1 VNIRT
6 AAVRILNSYHQQY
19 FNYENKIA
27 ATADD
32 LKLSGQDRDFL
43 YILVKGVILHRLFL
57 DFVVEIASQRS
68 VKKFEKSVLNL
79 LRVGVFQYL
88 ILETPPH
95 AFTNETVNAARE
107 LKKPRAIG
115 LVNAVLRHLPS
126 RDELKTRFAELPDNE
141 SLAVQYSHPQWLI
154 DRWIGHFGKSNTQKI
169 AEFNNSCRKIYFRH
183 NPIKISWDDL
193 YQELKDSGY
202 DISIAINTQ
211 IVFFSVDKPGGLIRS
226 ELFKN
231 GFLSVQDI
239 SQSLAVRLLNPQSGE
254 TIIDACAAPGGKTGM
269 IAQSVGHD
277 SSIYAYDISPGKVKL
292 MKNEAFRLG
301 VDFVNYSVAD
311 ARSGTFPVADKV
323 LLDVPCSGTGVMAR
337 RADLRWNRTLKD
349 LESLIDIQRE
359 ILMNMAITVKPGGLL
374 VYSTCSIEPEE
385 NWQNIDWFL
394 KTNPDFSVENAED
407 FVDKKWC
414 NKKGAVQILPY
425 IHNET
430 GGFAVRL
437 RKQ

>member
-1 VNIRT
+1 MNIRT
-6 AAVRILNSYHQQY
+6 AAVRILNSCHHRYL
-19 FNYENKIA
+19 NYEKKVA
-27 ATADD
+27 TTADN
-32 LKLSGQDRDFL
+32 LNLSGQDRDFL

-95 AFTNETVNAARE
+95 AFTNETVDAARQ

-126 RDELKTRFAELPDNE
+126 KDELKSRLAELPDNE
-141 SLAVQYSHPQWLI
+141 SLAVRYSHPQWLI
-154 DRWIGHFGKSNTQKI
+154 DRWIGYFGKSNTQKT
-169 AEFNNSCRKIYFRH
+169 AEFNNIYQKIYFRH
-183 NPIKISWDDL
+183 NPLKISWDDL
-193 YQELKDSGY
+193 YQKLKDSGY
-202 DISIAINTQ
+202 DIAVSIKTQ
-211 IVFFSVDKPGGLIRS
+211 NIFFFVDKPGELIRS
-226 ELFKN
+226 ELFLN

-269 IAQSVGHD
+269 IAQSVGRD
-277 SSIYAYDISPGKVKL
+277 SDIYAYDISPGKVKL

-311 ARSGTFPVADKV
+311 ARSGTFPMADKV

-349 LESLIDIQRE
+349 LKLLIGIQRK
-359 ILMNMAITVKPGGLL
+359 ILTNMAGTVKSGGLL

-385 NWQNIDWFL
+385 NWQNIEWFL
-394 KTNPDFSVENAED
+394 KTNPDFTVENAED

-414 NKKGAVQILPY
+414 DEKSAVQILPY